1 MKIGIDKEEV
11 EKDEE
16 LKIVDEFTGVWKNE
30 IEEQNMKKETASM
43 QAQKKTD

>member
-16 LKIVDEFTGVWKNE
+16 FKIVDEFTGVWKKA
-30 IEEQNMKKETASM
+30 IEEQNKKKETASM